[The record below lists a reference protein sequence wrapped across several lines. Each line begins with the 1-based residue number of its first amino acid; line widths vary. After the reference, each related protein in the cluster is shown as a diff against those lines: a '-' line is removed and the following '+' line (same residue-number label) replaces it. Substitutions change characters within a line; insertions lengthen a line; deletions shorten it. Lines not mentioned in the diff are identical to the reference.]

1 MICNTTFV
9 FDLGHEGLALWDQ
22 YTWGCRIRYPPTS
35 LKDDAQQRNLRHE
48 EGLHHVGA
56 LQLDTHAEP
65 ILQGRYGVG
74 RSGRSNYDTKP
85 RALQNVPSLLS
96 SSLRTSALEHDAQH
110 KTLTTQHG
118 APAAVRAHGEDKD
131 KETGTT
137 NDLRAAN
144 YVNTCP
150 SGSIAEARFVAP
162 PSEAGSVAPPSSI
175 EPPPTV
181 SFPCQAC
188 PSGRYQPRSQSWVC
202 YHPTQGMQ
210 QLFILH
216 AATLHPTCTIS
227 WPIFH
232 TPNLQT
238 LTLLVCRTSRH
249 LLSCAKSKCPITGMS
264 GVPTWFHQRNERVKL
279 AGRLLCSEA

>member
-1 MICNTTFV
+1 LICNTTFV

-22 YTWGCRIRYPPTS
+22 YTWGCRIRYPS
-35 LKDDAQQRNLRHE
+35 LKDDAQQHNLRHE

-85 RALQNVPSLLS
+85 RALQNVLSLLS
-96 SSLRTSALEHDAQH
+96 SSLPTSPFEHDVQH
-110 KTLTTQHG
+110 KTPTQHG
-118 APAAVRAHGEDKD
+118 APGAVRAHGEDKD

-150 SGSIAEARFVAP
+150 SGSIAEAGF
-162 PSEAGSVAPPSSI
+162 VAPPSSI

-188 PSGRYQPRSQSWVC
+188 PSGRYQPRSKSSVC

-210 QLFILH
+210 QLFILYGPSVGLFS
-216 AATLHPTCTIS
+216 TLQ
-227 WPIFH
+227 IF
-232 TPNLQT
+232 
-238 LTLLVCRTSRH
+238 
-249 LLSCAKSKCPITGMS
+249 
-264 GVPTWFHQRNERVKL
+264 KL
-279 AGRLLCSEA
+279 